1 MDALQ
6 QRKLSKY
13 GSEAVVSV
21 KPIEGC
27 WVLVASQNYRDY
39 LRTIGVGRCVT
50 CHVSRVT
57 SSVTRV
63 MWQVQRGPRHA
74 GPHPAQTARGAGVH

>member
-1 MDALQ
+1 MGNLQ

-39 LRTIGVGRCVT
+39 LRTIGVGRCGT
-50 CHVSRVT
+50 CHESRVT
-57 SSVTRV
+57 SHV
-63 MWQVQRGPRHA
+63 
-74 GPHPAQTARGAGVH
+74 

>member
-1 MDALQ
+1 MDAWQ

-50 CHVSRVT
+50 CHVSR
-57 SSVTRV
+57 
-63 MWQVQRGPRHA
+63 A
-74 GPHPAQTARGAGVH
+74 A

>member
-1 MDALQ
+1 MDKLQ

-50 CHVSRVT
+50 CHESRVKSDT
-57 SSVTRV
+57 CDGRYSVDLVMRAHTLLRLREVRV
-63 MWQVQRGPRHA
+63 F
-74 GPHPAQTARGAGVH
+74 TK

>member
-1 MDALQ
+1 MDKMQ

-39 LRTIGVGRCVT
+39 LRTIGVGRCGT

-57 SSVTRV
+57 CNTCDV
-63 MWQVQRGPRHA
+63 QVQRGPRHA

>member
-1 MDALQ
+1 MDKLQ

-39 LRTIGVGRCVT
+39 LRTIGVGRCGTCHESRVTSHESRVT
-50 CHVSRVT
+50 CHV
-57 SSVTRV
+57 
-63 MWQVQRGPRHA
+63 
-74 GPHPAQTARGAGVH
+74 

>member
-1 MDALQ
+1 MDKMQ

-39 LRTIGVGRCVT
+39 LRTIGVGRCGT
-50 CHVSRVT
+50 CHVSR
-57 SSVTRV
+57 VTRV

-74 GPHPAQTARGAGVH
+74 GPHAAQTARGAGVH